1 MRGAARGASRG
12 VASRRHQT
20 PRNQQCET
28 ADRAHAAEMRLWSLL
43 LLVLAFVSAV
53 VSEEAPGAESY
64 KVNNILKRKD
74 LGNPSREE
82 VVAALLEADGNA
94 GKAAV

>member
-1 MRGAARGASRG
+1 MR
-12 VASRRHQT
+12 VF
-20 PRNQQCET
+20 
-28 ADRAHAAEMRLWSLL
+28 SLL
-43 LLVLAFVSAV
+43 LVVLVFVDAAFA
-53 VSEEAPGAESY
+53 EEADVPGAESY

-74 LGNPSREE
+74 LGNPSRDE

>member
-1 MRGAARGASRG
+1 MRLSSLVLVLVFAGAA
-12 VASRRHQT
+12 
-20 PRNQQCET
+20 
-28 ADRAHAAEMRLWSLL
+28 L
-43 LLVLAFVSAV
+43 
-53 VSEEAPGAESY
+53 SEEADVPGAESY

-74 LGNPSREE
+74 LGTPTREQ

>member
-1 MRGAARGASRG
+1 MRFS
-12 VASRRHQT
+12 
-20 PRNQQCET
+20 
-28 ADRAHAAEMRLWSLL
+28 SLL
-43 LLVLAFVSAV
+43 LALLFVGAAFA
-53 VSEEAPGAESY
+53 EEVDVPGAESY

-82 VVAALLEADGNA
+82 VVAALLESDGNA

>member
-1 MRGAARGASRG
+1 
-12 VASRRHQT
+12 
-20 PRNQQCET
+20 
-28 ADRAHAAEMRLWSLL
+28 MRLSS
-43 LLVLAFVSAV
+43 LVLVLVFASAAL
-53 VSEEAPGAESY
+53 SQEAEAPGAESY

-74 LGNPSREE
+74 LGNPSRED